1 MSGKYSVSLE
11 ISGNACDQV
20 YEKKKKKG
28 NKNDLEG
35 KWALQDRWHASYCEP
50 RYLRN
55 F

>member
-20 YEKKKKKG
+20 YEKKEKKG